1 MPRSCEYLIAN
12 TTGASKQDKTSQQPQ
27 EREGNQM
34 PVYLI
39 RHGQSEFNAAHNAG
53 DKDPM
58 IFDAPLT
65 DKGRRQ
71 AEEVKALVAG
81 LGIKQVIT
89 SPLTR
94 AIQTA
99 LCIFDNIAPI
109 SVVARHRELL
119 IHSCDVGR
127 SPGDLQRD
135 FPTLSFEDLPDRW
148 WHQGPENDD
157 GIAVEPLDVFLKRI
171 AAFERSL
178 TQIKDRPLAIVGHG
192 NAFKALTG
200 QMMDNCEI
208 LRYQPGKS

>member
-1 MPRSCEYLIAN
+1 MPIYF
-12 TTGASKQDKTSQQPQ
+12 
-27 EREGNQM
+27 
-34 PVYLI
+34 I
-39 RHGQSEFNAAHNAG
+39 RHGQSEFNAAYIDG

-71 AEEVKALVAG
+71 AEEAKALVAK
-81 LGIKQVIT
+81 LGIRQVIT

-109 SVVARHRELL
+109 TVAARHRELL

-127 SPGDLQRD
+127 PPRDLQRD
-135 FPTLSFEDLPDRW
+135 FPTLSFTHLSDRW
-148 WHQGPENDD
+148 WHHGPENGD
-157 GIAVEPLDVFLKRI
+157 GISVEPEDVFLQRI

-178 TQIKDRPLAIVGHG
+178 AQIKDRPLAIVGHG
-192 NAFKALTG
+192 NAFKALIGRT
-200 QMMDNCEI
+200 MENCEI
-208 LRYQPGKS
+208 HRYQPGKD